1 MSQIASDVFTGKI
14 GSMRRIRLRLNSVCT
29 LEDFLSDSIPSL
41 DMWMTEGGDKAEVER
56 QEIAVKERGLGVTEV
71 ASPNSPVPKKSI
83 TCNHRKEWTEVQL
96 LLSCRL
102 KEKGRLK
109 VKRKLA
115 RSNPN
120 P

>member
-1 MSQIASDVFTGKI
+1 
-14 GSMRRIRLRLNSVCT
+14 
-29 LEDFLSDSIPSL
+29 
-41 DMWMTEGGDKAEVER
+41 MWMTEGGDKAEVER

-71 ASPNSPVPKKSI
+71 ASPNSPVPKKSV
-83 TCNHRKEWTEVQL
+83 TYNHRKEWTEVQL

-109 VKRKLA
+109 VKRKLG